1 MAKSRAKSTGGK
13 SPAAR
18 TKVVSRSK
26 APAPKLAPV
35 AAKGRLRA
43 VVPATPA
50 KSVPPAAAKTAAPVA
65 AKAAALQVAAK
76 AATPVKPVTAVRRV
90 PSSEPPAAGATKADG
105 LKARF
110 AQLSSATSQ
119 ISGLKR
125 AMNKNFFDV
134 GVILNRIRNER
145 LYEVKGYGSF
155 ESFVERELEINKVV
169 CLRSARIAEAMIRD
183 VALEAGLERASA
195 AVAALDGESA
205 PPASIASFAGPSG
218 AVLPFHKQ

>member
-13 SPAAR
+13 GPAGR

-26 APAPKLAPV
+26 APAPKPLPAAA
-35 AAKGRLRA
+35 AAKGKLRA
-43 VVPATPA
+43 VSGTPTKNGA
-50 KSVPPAAAKTAAPVA
+50 SGTKHTVSE
-65 AKAAALQVAAK
+65 KA
-76 AATPVKPVTAVRRV
+76 VTAVRRV
-90 PSSEPPAAGATKADG
+90 PTSEPVPASSAASKADS

-119 ISGLKR
+119 IAGLKR
-125 AMNKNFFDV
+125 AMNKNFFEV

-145 LYEVKGYGSF
+145 LFEVKGYGSF
-155 ESFVERELEINKVV
+155 ESFVEREIDLNKVV

-183 VALEAGLERASA
+183 VAVEAGLERASA
-195 AVAALDGESA
+195 AVAALDGEAAS
-205 PPASIASFAGPSG
+205 PASIASFAGPSG